1 MYCMQNLLASV
12 LASAINVLPG
22 SVAEGFVWGILTIGV
37 FISFKV
43 LNVADM
49 SVEGTLALGGT
60 VTAAMT
66 VAGVPIWLTML
77 VAVLCG
83 AASGAITAIMHTK
96 LKIPAILAGILTMFA
111 LYSVNIHVLGNRA
124 SLALLNKPTLKYLF
138 MRSFGATSIIADIV
152 ISGLFVACSLG
163 IIYLFFKT
171 RAGYSVRA
179 TGCNPAMARAQG
191 INTDRDIIV
200 ALAISNGLAAL
211 SGSLLAQINTG
222 ATANMGTGAIVIGL
236 AGVVLGEA
244 VTRESFPF
252 GAKLAAVILGSVIY
266 RVVLSLAIQLVT
278 FLTMDDLKLISAV
291 IILAV
296 LAAKRFAP
304 KHKKGKKKQSEVSG
318 GGAEGV

>member
-1 MYCMQNLLASV
+1 MKNK
-12 LASAINVLPG
+12 VLPLFFALFAAVFYALG
-22 SVAEGFVWGILTIGV
+22 IPLSKLLLSTVAPTMMAGLLYSGAGIGV
-37 FISFKV
+37 GV
-43 LNVADM
+43 LFAFNSKHIPKKELLDKSDFPFVVAMIVLDI
-49 SVEGTLALGGT
+49 
-60 VTAAMT
+60 AA
-66 VAGVPIWLTML
+66 PILLMF
-77 VAVLCG
+77 
-83 AASGAITAIMHTK
+83 
-96 LKIPAILAGILTMFA
+96 GIK
-111 LYSVNIHVLGNRA
+111 YSTSAN
-124 SLALLNKPTLKYLF
+124 SSLLNNF
-138 MRSFGATSIIADIV
+138 EIVATSIIADIV

-304 KHKKGKKKQSEVSG
+304 KHKKGKKRQPEVSG